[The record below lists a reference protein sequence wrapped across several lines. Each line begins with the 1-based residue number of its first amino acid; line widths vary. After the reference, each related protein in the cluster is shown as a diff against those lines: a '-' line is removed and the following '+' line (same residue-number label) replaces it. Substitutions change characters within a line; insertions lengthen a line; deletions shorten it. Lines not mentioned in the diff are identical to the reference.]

1 MRSFL
6 RQLKGAAYNSSA
18 KPRSGSGMA
27 EYDIIIIGSG
37 PAGLTAAIYAGRA
50 LVKTLVIAGRL
61 PGGQLMLTSG
71 VENFPGF
78 SNGIQGSDLMQEM
91 RKQAERF
98 GAEIVDEDAELVDFS
113 RRPFQ
118 VVAGGKVYTSKAAII
133 ATGSSAKWLGLP
145 SEEKLRGRG
154 VSSCAT
160 CDGYFFREKRVVVVG
175 GGDTAVEEALF
186 LTKYAAEVVVIHRR
200 NVLRASKIMQKRA
213 QAHEQIKFV
222 WDSVVE
228 EIMGQQKVEG
238 VKVRNVK
245 TGEVSIVPCDGV
257 FVAIG
262 FQPNTKIFE
271 QQIALDEKGYIIA
284 RERTKTTQEGV
295 LVAGD
300 VHDYRYRQA
309 VTAAG
314 EGCKAAMDALAYL
327 EEQKEITVT
336 AKEK

>member
-1 MRSFL
+1 
-6 RQLKGAAYNSSA
+6 
-18 KPRSGSGMA
+18 MA

-61 PGGQLMLTSG
+61 SGGQLMLTSG

-78 SNGIQGSDLMQEM
+78 SNGIQGPDLMQEM

-98 GAEIVDEDAELVDFS
+98 GAEIVDEDAESVTFS

-118 VVAGGKVYTSKAAII
+118 VVADGKVYTSKAVII

-175 GGDTAVEEALF
+175 GGDTAMEEALF
-186 LTKYAAEVVVIHRR
+186 LTKYATEVVVIHRR
-200 NVLRASKIMQKRA
+200 QALRASKITQNRA
-213 QAHEQIKFV
+213 LAHAKIKFV

-228 EIMGQQKVEG
+228 EVMGQQKVEG

-245 TGEVSIVPCDGV
+245 TDEVSIVPCDGV

-271 QQIALDEKGYIIA
+271 QQIALDEKRYIA
-284 RERTKTTQEGV
+284 TKAGTRTTVEGIF
-295 LVAGD
+295 VAGD
-300 VHDYRYRQA
+300 VHDYKYRQA

-327 EEQKEITVT
+327 EQKEVTVT
-336 AKEK
+336 AREK